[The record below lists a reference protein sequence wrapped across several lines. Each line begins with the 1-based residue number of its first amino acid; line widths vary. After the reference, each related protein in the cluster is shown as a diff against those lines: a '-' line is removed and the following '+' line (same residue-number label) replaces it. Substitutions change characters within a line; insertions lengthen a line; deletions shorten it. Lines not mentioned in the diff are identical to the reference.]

1 MYLRHNERKPLD
13 DVVNKYNKHIKVQ
26 IKWQL
31 LMKHQADILTLLQK
45 IRIKILNLKLVI
57 LLEYLNIKIFLQ
69 KVTLHIDLNKF
80 L

>member
-31 LMKHQADILTLLQK
+31 LMKHQADTLTLLQK